1 MLNSTKLYAFCRI
14 KFKKHPYFQFLHTFS
29 FLSLNILTALPPNI
43 FNRYIHNPL
52 FYNLNQNERND

>member
-1 MLNSTKLYAFCRI
+1 MLVNGKVIIFFHSKL
-14 KFKKHPYFQFLHTFS
+14 KKDPYFQFLPTFS

-52 FYNLNQNERND
+52 FYNLN